1 MSIVRAWSLELLNA
15 PLQART
21 AIQKVRSRRKNRAW
35 RRARPIPSNLS
46 AIGGRGRRGSRKPLY
61 VSAVGCRLQDAA
73 DRVLRMH
80 GPHRIPT
87 LVRRADQLFPLRLLI
102 ASTAPAQ
109 FTVTVAEPLGPLW
122 PLLAVTVTGAPVL
135 IARTRPVLT
144 ESPGDADGARERRLL
159 RDAQRHGA
167 QRGPRR
173 TSGGKPSSTS
183 RDSA

>member
-61 VSAVGCRLQDAA
+61 VSAAGCGLQDAA

-109 FTVTVAEPLGPLW
+109 FTVTVAEPLRPLW

-144 ESPGDADGARERRLL
+144 ETLFLALDFQL
-159 RDAQRHGA
+159 
-167 QRGPRR
+167 
-173 TSGGKPSSTS
+173 T
-183 RDSA
+183 